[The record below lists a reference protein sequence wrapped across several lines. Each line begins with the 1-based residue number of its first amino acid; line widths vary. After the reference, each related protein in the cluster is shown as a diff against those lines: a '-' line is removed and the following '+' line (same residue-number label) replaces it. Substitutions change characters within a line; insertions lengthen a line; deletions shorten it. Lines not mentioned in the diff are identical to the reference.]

1 MKHVILPDDVRRS
14 LAFYLAME
22 EFVAREIEGEAF
34 FVWRVEPTVI
44 FGRNQVLENEVN
56 LEYCREHGVDIV
68 RRKSGGGCV
77 YSDLGNIMVSYISR
91 RGDVSEV
98 FDRYMTALTE
108 ALRALGVPAE
118 KSGRNDILV
127 EGRKISGNAFHQLP
141 DRSIVHGTLL
151 YSTDLEALTEAIRPP
166 VEKLQRHGVKSVRQR
181 VMNLSEYVAL
191 MTEPDDALK
200 SPESLEEYLVR
211 YFTDGEIHLDEN
223 DLGVIAR
230 SEATWQSVDMVLALG
245 GGAVMTAECAEIVHS
260 DTICIY
266 LKASVE
272 TLMEHLSGQT
282 DGRPML
288 GDSDLRTR
296 IEDLMALRSDTY
308 EKTAHIIIDTDGKPI
323 EAVASEIISIIREEQ
338 FCTN

>member
-22 EFVAREIEGEAF
+22 EFVAREIEGETF

-44 FGRNQVLENEVN
+44 YGRNQVLENEVN

-77 YSDLGNIMVSYISR
+77 YSDLGNIMVSYVSR

-127 EGRKISGNAFHQLP
+127 EGRKVSGNAFHQLP

-166 VEKLQRHGVKSVRQR
+166 VEKLQRHGVESVRQR
-181 VMNLSEYVAL
+181 VMNHSEYVAA
-191 MTEPDDALK
+191 MADPSDALK
-200 SPESLEEYLVR
+200 SPEALEKYLVG

-230 SEATWQSVDMVLALG
+230 SEATWQSV
-245 GGAVMTAECAEIVHS
+245 
-260 DTICIY
+260 
-266 LKASVE
+266 
-272 TLMEHLSGQT
+272 
-282 DGRPML
+282 
-288 GDSDLRTR
+288 
-296 IEDLMALRSDTY
+296 
-308 EKTAHIIIDTDGKPI
+308 
-323 EAVASEIISIIREEQ
+323 
-338 FCTN
+338 

>member
-1 MKHVILPDDVRRS
+1 MKHVILPDDIRRS

-56 LEYCREHGVDIV
+56 LEYCREHGVDVV

-166 VEKLQRHGVKSVRQR
+166 VEKLQRHGVESVRQR

-191 MTEPDDALK
+191 MTESDDALK
-200 SPESLEEYLVR
+200 SPEALEEYLVG
-211 YFTDGEIHLDEN
+211 YFTDGEIVLNEN
-223 DLGVIAR
+223 DLEKIKLI
-230 SEATWQSVDMVLALG
+230 T
-245 GGAVMTAECAEIVHS
+245 
-260 DTICIY
+260 
-266 LKASVE
+266 
-272 TLMEHLSGQT
+272 
-282 DGRPML
+282 
-288 GDSDLRTR
+288 
-296 IEDLMALRSDTY
+296 DTY
-308 EKTAHIIIDTDGKPI
+308 G
-323 EAVASEIISIIREEQ
+323 R
-338 FCTN
+338 